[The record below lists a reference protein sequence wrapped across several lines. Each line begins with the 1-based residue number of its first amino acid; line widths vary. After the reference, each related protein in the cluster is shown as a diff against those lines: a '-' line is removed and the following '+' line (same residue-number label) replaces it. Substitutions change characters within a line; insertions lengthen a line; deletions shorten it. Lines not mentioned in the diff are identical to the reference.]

1 LIELFLKV
9 CFDFCA
15 QNLFYTLTKKME
27 KIAPQNALK
36 RDFIR
41 LIRFSIVGVIGA
53 VINTILLW
61 LFTDLAGIY
70 YLYSSAIAI
79 EIGILLQFLL
89 NDRWTFKEKKTRG
102 VKQFIVR
109 ILKSNLW
116 RSGGL
121 VINIGVLYL
130 LTEYLDVYYLISNI
144 FGILCAFLWNYLLE
158 SRLTWEV
165 TG

>member
-1 LIELFLKV
+1 
-9 CFDFCA
+9 
-15 QNLFYTLTKKME
+15 ME
-27 KIAPQNALK
+27 KIAPLNAFK
-36 RDFIR
+36 RDFFR

-53 VINTILLW
+53 VINTGLLW

-70 YLYSSAIAI
+70 YLVSSAIAI
-79 EIGILLQFLL
+79 EIGIIIQFLL
-89 NDRWTFKEKKTRG
+89 NDRWTFREKKTSG

-130 LTEYLDVYYLISNI
+130 LTEYAGVYYLISNI
-144 FGILCAFLWNYLLE
+144 FGILCAFLWNYILE
-158 SRLTWEV
+158 SRLTWEI
-165 TG
+165 TR

>member
-1 LIELFLKV
+1 
-9 CFDFCA
+9 
-15 QNLFYTLTKKME
+15 MR
-27 KIAPQNALK
+27 KIAPLNAFKL
-36 RDFIR
+36 DFIR

-53 VINTILLW
+53 VINTGLLW
-61 LFTDLAGIY
+61 LFTDLVGIY
-70 YLYSSAIAI
+70 YIYSSAIAI
-79 EIGILLQFLL
+79 EIGIIIQFLL
-89 NDRWTFKEKKTRG
+89 NDRWTFREKKTSG

-130 LTEYLDVYYLISNI
+130 LTEYAAVYYLISNI
-144 FGILCAFLWNYLLE
+144 FGILCAFLWNYILE
-158 SRLTWEV
+158 SRLTWGI